1 MNPRFFL
8 ETVIHT
14 TNRSKYRSVSFQSD
28 GNVKCTLP
36 QPTTFETIYGRY
48 SHTSRPQPKRRA
60 SLSARP
66 NAGRDRASRDVIRD
80 RERVLHERGRAARRR
95 RLEAP
100 RHRGG
105 LAETTPCRVSRN
117 RERARR
123 EDRVGRQRCA
133 RDRATTEGAEEQPP
147 KRRVE
152 GVAG

>member
-1 MNPRFFL
+1 MSPYERP
-8 ETVIHT
+8 
-14 TNRSKYRSVSFQSD
+14 K
-28 GNVKCTLP
+28 
-36 QPTTFETIYGRY
+36 TFEKIYGRA
-48 SHTSRPQPKRRA
+48 RPKDEWSLPPRS

-66 NAGRDRASRDVIRD
+66 SARRESASRDDIRD
-80 RERVLHERGRAARRR
+80 REHVLHERGRAARRR